1 VIRPGPY
8 GIPAV
13 PGPPTGSGLSV
24 APRTGTG
31 PEAGPAGTAAPG
43 EAAPGE
49 AAPGDAAST
58 VGAVEAS
65 VAALDELDD
74 LPVAEHVG
82 RYDALHG
89 ELSNALAAID
99 GV

>member
-1 VIRPGPY
+1 
-8 GIPAV
+8 
-13 PGPPTGSGLSV
+13 V
-24 APRTGTG
+24 A
-31 PEAGPAGTAAPG
+31 
-43 EAAPGE
+43 
-49 AAPGDAAST
+49 
-58 VGAVEAS
+58 AVEAS

-74 LPVAEHVG
+74 LPVAEHVA

>member
-1 VIRPGPY
+1 MRPRPVPDLVRRPVARGPLPVPRHAPRPGP
-8 GIPAV
+8 GPA
-13 PGPPTGSGLSV
+13 
-24 APRTGTG
+24 
-31 PEAGPAGTAAPG
+31 AGPTAT
-43 EAAPGE
+43 

-58 VGAVEAS
+58 VAAVEAS

-74 LPVAEHVG
+74 LPVADHVA

-89 ELSNALAAID
+89 TLSEALAAID